1 VFMENA
7 GGGGAMAAP
16 VAKQIFDYYVGN
28 VEDIRRPVSIPPQL
42 RNGSITEAETDPA
55 VEETVP
61 EEVVPDSPAEEQE

>member
-1 VFMENA
+1 
-7 GGGGAMAAP
+7 
-16 VAKQIFDYYVGN
+16 VGN

-42 RNGSITEAETDPA
+42 RDGSITEAETDPA